1 MGREIEGVSG
11 GRGARGRE
19 TMSEKGDIGRLEI
32 SLEREG
38 EETGITSMYDKK
50 KEDSEGGLHM
60 FSHQNRFK
68 WL

>member
-38 EETGITSMYDKK
+38 EETGITSMDDRKR
-50 KEDSEGGLHM
+50 ED
-60 FSHQNRFK
+60 
-68 WL
+68 